1 MRDRAGM
8 CWAGARQFLLAETA
22 SEEGVLARAR
32 LAIAVAHKMASALA
46 GVSHPYS
53 QLMANLFC
61 WVEDGEITWVA
72 HEFLTAE
79 NHAYRRSEFLTLART
94 HGLEVRGRC
103 RL

>member
-8 CWAGARQFLLAETA
+8 CGAWVRQFPPAETA

-53 QLMANLFC
+53 QLMAKEFRF
-61 WVEDGEITWVA
+61 VEDGEITWVA

-79 NHAYRRSEFLTLART
+79 NHAYWRSEFLNAGTNSRPR
-94 HGLEVRGRC
+94 GRGRC